1 MIQSQIP
8 SLLQTFIDRYGDK
21 EAIDFEYKTARS
33 KLPTNLWDTVSA
45 FANTHGGW
53 IVLGVVQGEDGQYI
67 AEGVQNASDILQTF
81 HDLVRNPQ
89 KVSFPVCGSHDA
101 ETSRAA
107 DDGTEVVVIRIPA
120 ASRTHRPVYINGN
133 PYSGTFVRRHGGDY
147 HCTKQEVDRMMR
159 EASEVAADATILSRF
174 GFSDLDLESLARYR
188 RRHQTLNPGSP
199 WTGHDDPGFLRAI
212 GGFGRDR
219 DRGEEGITGAGVLM
233 FGTEEAL
240 RDLRGRHLID
250 YREVA
255 DEGDVDR
262 RWENRIAWGGNL
274 YSAFELMYPRLVADQ
289 PVPFRLERGTRIGE
303 GDAHIALREALVN
316 LLVHTDYAETQAS
329 LIVRSPAG
337 YRFRNPG
344 NSRVAEADLLRGGS
358 DPRNPRLVQMFR
370 YVGLA
375 EEAGTGIPKIIEAWR
390 ALGYRGPA
398 INVGTER
405 YEFSLELRHSH
416 FLAEDERIWLHGLGE
431 RFTEAERMALVRAKR
446 GETVDNQT
454 LSHITGQHPADTTK
468 TLGGLRKQGL
478 LIKQGAGRGVHY
490 ELGPHASDAYGWPGL
505 PPVKPR
511 SEDR

>member
-8 SLLQTFIDRYGDK
+8 TLLQTFIDRYGDK
-21 EAIDFEYKTARS
+21 EAIDFEYKASRN
-33 KLPTNLWDTVSA
+33 KLPAGLWDTVSA

-53 IVLGVVQGEDGQYI
+53 IVLGVVQDEDGQFI
-67 AEGVQNASDILQTF
+67 AEGVQNASALLQTF

-89 KVSFPVCGSHDA
+89 KVSFPVCRADDA
-101 ETSRAA
+101 EISRVV
-107 DDGTEVVVIRIPA
+107 DDGTEGVVIRIPA

-133 PYSGTFVRRHGGDY
+133 PYAGTFVRRHGGDY
-147 HCTKQEVDRMMR
+147 HCTKQEVNRMMR
-159 EASEVAADATILSRF
+159 EASEVAADSTILSRF
-174 GFSDLDLESLARYR
+174 DWSDLDLETLARYR
-188 RRHQTLNPGSP
+188 RRHQILNPGSP
-199 WTGHDDPGFLRAI
+199 WIGLEDSGFLRAI

-255 DEGDVDR
+255 DEGDDDR
-262 RWENRIAWGGNL
+262 RWEDRIAWGGNL
-274 YSAFELMYPRLVADQ
+274 YLAFESIYPKLVAGQ
-289 PVPFRLERGTRIGE
+289 PVPFRLERGTRIDE

-316 LLVHTDYAETQAS
+316 LFVHTDYAETQVS

-390 ALGYRGPA
+390 ALGYQGPA

-416 FLAEDERIWLHGLGE
+416 FLAEDERTRLHALGD

-446 GETVDNQT
+446 GDPVDNQT
-454 LSHITGQHPADTTK
+454 LRHITGQHPADTTK
-468 TLGGLRKQGL
+468 TLRGLRKQGFL
-478 LIKQGAGRGVHY
+478 TKQGAGRGVHY
-490 ELGPHASDAYGWPGL
+490 ELGPHASDAYGWP
-505 PPVKPR
+505 
-511 SEDR
+511 